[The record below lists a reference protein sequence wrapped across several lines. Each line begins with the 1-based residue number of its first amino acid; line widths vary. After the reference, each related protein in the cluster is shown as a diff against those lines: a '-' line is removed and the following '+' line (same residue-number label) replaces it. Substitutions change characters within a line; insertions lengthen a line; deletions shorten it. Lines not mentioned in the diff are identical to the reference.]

1 MEEKMH
7 YFDQFSIKTKIA
19 ILVIVSIIAGII
31 LSVLSQNS
39 MMQISND
46 IKRLNVP
53 TQIEKS
59 IFQAVIEQNK
69 YFTNNGIS
77 TQNKTESDIAF
88 VNIKNYMNHILINL
102 DKMTS
107 STNTK
112 LVTENAIA
120 TQKNVEKY
128 LKLLDKS
135 AVLIAKISKDSEE
148 LIQVTEKITTQ
159 VENYLK
165 SQQNKIKVDSNLTKQ
180 DLKKIDISIKM
191 WRLAYQIKTYEQKY
205 FRNLNE
211 SLLDKIKN
219 SFTTFTSLLTTL
231 KELAKDEKELA
242 IINELEL
249 SLRDFDKKT
258 TRWINLR
265 EKLTNE
271 LIVQITEV
279 GNNMLDDTHQS
290 LQNLQKDLKES
301 EDEFVWMLIIVTLI
315 GIILDV
321 VLGSMITN
329 SIIKSI
335 HQIEVGLLNFF
346 RYISGETQELHNLQ
360 VTSRDEMFD
369 LAKITNDNIEK
380 IRVGLEQDQ
389 IFLKDVIQVAND
401 LKQGNLKIRIVK
413 DANNRNL
420 NELKDVIN
428 SMLDSL
434 NNIIL
439 SAIKNLERFDDDNFV
454 HKIDK
459 KDVIGELG
467 DLIDFINK
475 IGDKISEMLRK
486 NAKNSEKLKG
496 SSDSLAQLVDK
507 LSNSSNIQNKN
518 IRSVQTDIEH
528 INSDIS
534 VIVDKTEQVDTQSN
548 EIKNVMNLIGDI
560 AEQTNLLALNAAI
573 EAARA
578 GEYGKGFA
586 VVSEEIRKLAEK
598 TQKSLAEIE
607 IIINTLSQSTTESV
621 EGIHQQ
627 SEEITKISE
636 NMIHVKEVTEINQKM
651 TFEIESVAKGLT
663 AISKEISDGLSDIKY
678 IGKGADFSK
687 KRKKKKKEETEKE
700 NNN

>member
-88 VNIKNYMNHILINL
+88 ANIRNHMNHILINL

>member
-1 MEEKMH
+1 MH

-88 VNIKNYMNHILINL
+88 ANIRNHMNHILINL

-120 TQKNVEKY
+120 TQKNVDKY

-135 AVLIAKISKDSEE
+135 AVLIAKLSKDSEE
-148 LIQVTEKITTQ
+148 LIHITDKITTQ

-191 WRLAYQIKTYEQKY
+191 WRLAYQIKSYEQKY
-205 FRNLNE
+205 FRSSNE

-219 SFTTFTSLLTTL
+219 NFVTFNSLLTTL

-271 LIVQITEV
+271 LIVQITEI

-290 LQNLQKDLKES
+290 LQNLQKALKES

-369 LAKITNDNIEK
+369 LAKMTNDNIEK

-413 DANNRNL
+413 DAHNQSL

-428 SMLDSL
+428 SMLASL

-467 DLIDFINK
+467 DLIDFINE

-486 NAKNSEKLKG
+486 NAKNSNELRD
-496 SSDSLAQLVDK
+496 SSDSLARLVDK

-621 EGIHQQ
+621 EGIHKQ

-651 TFEIESVAKGLT
+651 TVEIESVAKGLT
-663 AISKEISDGLSDIKY
+663 AISKEISDSLSDIKY
-678 IGKGADFSK
+678 IGKGAELSK

>member
-88 VNIKNYMNHILINL
+88 ANIRNHMNHILINL

-120 TQKNVEKY
+120 TQKNVDKY

-205 FRNLNE
+205 FRNSNE

-219 SFTTFTSLLTTL
+219 SFVNFTSLLTTL

-290 LQNLQKDLKES
+290 LQNLQK
-301 EDEFVWMLIIVTLI
+301 
-315 GIILDV
+315 
-321 VLGSMITN
+321 
-329 SIIKSI
+329 
-335 HQIEVGLLNFF
+335 EV
-346 RYISGETQELHNLQ
+346 
-360 VTSRDEMFD
+360 
-369 LAKITNDNIEK
+369 EK
-380 IRVGLEQDQ
+380 I
-389 IFLKDVIQVAND
+389 
-401 LKQGNLKIRIVK
+401 KQ
-413 DANNRNL
+413 
-420 NELKDVIN
+420 
-428 SMLDSL
+428 
-434 NNIIL
+434 
-439 SAIKNLERFDDDNFV
+439 
-454 HKIDK
+454 
-459 KDVIGELG
+459 
-467 DLIDFINK
+467 
-475 IGDKISEMLRK
+475 
-486 NAKNSEKLKG
+486 
-496 SSDSLAQLVDK
+496 
-507 LSNSSNIQNKN
+507 
-518 IRSVQTDIEH
+518 
-528 INSDIS
+528 
-534 VIVDKTEQVDTQSN
+534 
-548 EIKNVMNLIGDI
+548 
-560 AEQTNLLALNAAI
+560 LLL
-573 EAARA
+573 
-578 GEYGKGFA
+578 F
-586 VVSEEIRKLAEK
+586 
-598 TQKSLAEIE
+598 
-607 IIINTLSQSTTESV
+607 
-621 EGIHQQ
+621 
-627 SEEITKISE
+627 
-636 NMIHVKEVTEINQKM
+636 
-651 TFEIESVAKGLT
+651 
-663 AISKEISDGLSDIKY
+663 
-678 IGKGADFSK
+678 
-687 KRKKKKKEETEKE
+687 
-700 NNN
+700 

>member
-88 VNIKNYMNHILINL
+88 ANIRNHMNHILINL

-636 NMIHVKEVTEINQKM
+636 NMLQVKEVTEINQKM
-651 TFEIESVAKGLT
+651 TVEIESVAKGLT

>member
-1 MEEKMH
+1 MH

-19 ILVIVSIIAGII
+19 ILVIVSIVAGII

-39 MMQISND
+39 MVQISDD
-46 IKRLNVP
+46 IKRLNIP

-69 YFTNNGIS
+69 YFTNNGVS
-77 TQNKTESDIAF
+77 TQNKTESDISFA
-88 VNIKNYMNHILINL
+88 NIKDHMNSILFNL

-107 STNTK
+107 STNAK
-112 LVTENAIA
+112 IVAENAVA
-120 TQKNVEKY
+120 TQKNVDKY

-135 AVLIAKISKDSEE
+135 AILIAKLLKDSEE
-148 LIQVTEKITTQ
+148 LVHVTDKITTQ
-159 VENYLK
+159 VENYLI
-165 SQQNKIKVDSNLTKQ
+165 SQQSKIKVDSNLTKQ

-191 WRLAYQIKTYEQKY
+191 WRLAYQIKSYEQKY
-205 FRNLNE
+205 FRSSNE

-219 SFTTFTSLLTTL
+219 SFINFSSFLTTL
-231 KELAKDEKELA
+231 KELAKDEEELT

-249 SLRDFDKKT
+249 ALRDFDKKT
-258 TRWINLR
+258 NRWINLR
-265 EKLTNE
+265 EKLTEE
-271 LIVQITEV
+271 LIVQIKEV

-290 LQNLQKDLKES
+290 LQNLQKSINET
-301 EDEFVWMLIIVTLI
+301 EDEFIWMLIIVTLI
-315 GIILDV
+315 GIIIDV
-321 VLGSMITN
+321 VLGSMISN

-335 HQIEVGLLNFF
+335 HQIEIGLLNFF
-346 RYISGETQELHNLQ
+346 RYISGETKELDNLK

-369 LAKITNDNIEK
+369 LAKMTNDNIEK
-380 IRVGLEQDQ
+380 IRVGLDEDETL
-389 IFLKDVIQVAND
+389 LKDVIQVASS
-401 LKQGNLKIRIVK
+401 LKNGNLQIRIVK
-413 DANNRNL
+413 DAHNQNL

-434 NNIIL
+434 NNSVQ
-439 SAIKNLERFDDDNFV
+439 SAIKNLERFDDNNFV

-459 KDVIGELG
+459 KDVKGELG
-467 DLIDFINK
+467 DLIDFINT

-486 NAKNSEKLKG
+486 NAKNSEKLRD

-507 LSNSSNIQNKN
+507 LSNSSNLQNKD
-518 IRSVQTDIEH
+518 IRSVQNDIEH
-528 INSDIS
+528 INSGIS
-534 VIVDKTEQVDTQSN
+534 AIVDKTEQVDTQSS

-578 GEYGKGFA
+578 GEFGKGFA

-636 NMIHVKEVTEINQKM
+636 NMLQVKEVTEINQKM
-651 TFEIESVAKGLT
+651 TVEIESVAKGLT

-678 IGKGADFSK
+678 IGKGAELSSK
-687 KRKKKKKEETEKE
+687 KRKKKKKDEEE
-700 NNN
+700 NED